1 MHNEELRN
9 LYTPPKEDP
18 MDGACSTHGRRQE
31 MYNNFGHKTQREKT
45 TSKTKAYM
53 RR

>member
-1 MHNEELRN
+1 
-9 LYTPPKEDP
+9 
-18 MDGACSTHGRRQE
+18 